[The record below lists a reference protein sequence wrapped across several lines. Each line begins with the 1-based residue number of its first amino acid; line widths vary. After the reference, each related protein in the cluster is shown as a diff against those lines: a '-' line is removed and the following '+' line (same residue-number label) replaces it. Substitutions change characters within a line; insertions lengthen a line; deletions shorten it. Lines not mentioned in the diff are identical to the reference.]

1 MYTIKQIFTSV
12 SYTNILNVQIDYL
25 RLSTLKILFSEIV
38 FYFKY
43 LSKRSSNSIDSI
55 LRIPSQP
62 LTF

>member
-43 LSKRSSNSIDSI
+43 LSKRSSNFIDSI